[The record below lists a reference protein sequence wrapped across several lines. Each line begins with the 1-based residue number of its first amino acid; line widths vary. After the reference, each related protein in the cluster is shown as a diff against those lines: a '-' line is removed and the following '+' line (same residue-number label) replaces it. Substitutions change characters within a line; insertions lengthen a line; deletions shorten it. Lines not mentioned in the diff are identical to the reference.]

1 MKSAAAPCLHAGP
14 PWGELCAGGGVATA
28 AAQDFKYTARRLG
41 DKEQETGE
49 GEVVPVKPQVS

>member
-1 MKSAAAPCLHAGP
+1 MRVLPGESCVQAGR
-14 PWGELCAGGGVATA
+14 GAGGVATA